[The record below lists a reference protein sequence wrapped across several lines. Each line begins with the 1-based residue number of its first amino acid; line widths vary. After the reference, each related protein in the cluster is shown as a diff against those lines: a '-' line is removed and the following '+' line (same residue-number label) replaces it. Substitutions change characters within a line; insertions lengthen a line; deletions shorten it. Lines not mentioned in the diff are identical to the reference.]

1 MTYPESMGRD
11 QRRASDGAPPSVAEG
26 QSIAPGSANEM
37 LAERFSYL
45 VWQHIQ
51 ASDELSNVF
60 GARAPGERAD
70 HKLNIA
76 RHVLALLEGDD
87 QVEIGTQSLVV
98 GAAHIHNNVRPS
110 WYVRAYNLLF
120 AAYHELEDE
129 GVKGLPALNVVRAK
143 YLLDVGMTLDTY
155 FDTMRGTF
163 RQEHAELSRT
173 VSDLELQSRTD
184 PLTNLFNRRAVA
196 ERLAGRDEH
205 GAFVLFDLD
214 GFKAV
219 NDLHGHL
226 AGDRALCEI
235 AAALQEGVRSGDL
248 VARLG
253 GDEFCVWSP
262 LSDGDTWEHASTI
275 ANRLVDLLPLVR
287 WGIGVSGGLA
297 LCPEDG
303 CGFDELYEHADQ
315 ALYRAKSRGWMT
327 LRRWGT
333 SEELVMSAH

>member
-1 MTYPESMGRD
+1 MGRD
-11 QRRASDGAPPSVAEG
+11 QRRASDSVSPPAPDG
-26 QSIAPGSANEM
+26 QSIAQGSANEM

-51 ASDELSNVF
+51 ASDELSNIF
-60 GARAPGERAD
+60 SARAPGKRAD
-70 HKLNIA
+70 HRLNIA
-76 RHVLALLEGDD
+76 RHALNLLQSDD
-87 QVEIGTQSLVV
+87 VAEIGNQSLMV
-98 GAAHIHNNVRPS
+98 GGAHIVNGVRPS

-129 GVKGLPALNVVRAK
+129 GVEGLPALNVVRSK

-173 VSDLELQSRTD
+173 VSNLELQSRTD

-235 AAALQEGVRSGDL
+235 ATALKDGVRSGDL

-262 LSDGDTWEHASTI
+262 LADGDSWEHASTI
-275 ANRLVDLLPLVR
+275 VNRLVDLLPLVR

-303 CGFDELYEHADQ
+303 RGFDELYERADQ